1 MPFRK
6 FPFTRPAKSFVPP
19 PSIPSNA
26 AVAHIDG
33 GSRGNPG
40 PAAYG
45 VLLKAPNGKV
55 AGTLSRFLGRQTNN
69 FAEYSGLIAAL
80 EYSLQLGFHSLQVFS
95 DSELLVRQVQGIYQ
109 VRNENI
115 RPLYER
121 ARELIRQF
129 EWFGVEHVRR
139 ERNREADGLAN
150 RAMDQA
156 GQNQHAG
163 SSKAAAADKK
173 K

>member
-6 FPFTRPAKSFVPP
+6 AHFGRPVNRPAERPP
-19 PSIPSNA
+19 IRAGA
-26 AVAHIDG
+26 AIAHIDG

-45 VLLKAPNGKV
+45 VLLKDPEGKV
-55 AGTLSRFLGRQTNN
+55 AGALSHFVGRQTNN
-69 FAEYSGLIAAL
+69 FAEYSGLVAAL
-80 EYSLQLGFHSLQVFS
+80 EYALQSGFHSLQVFS
-95 DSELLVRQVQGIYQ
+95 DSELLVRQILGVYK

-129 EWFGVEHVRR
+129 EWFGIQHVRR
-139 ERNREADGLAN
+139 EQNREADGLAN
-150 RAMDQA
+150 QAMDEA
-156 GQNQHAG
+156 SH
-163 SSKAAAADKK
+163 KA
-173 K
+173 